1 MEYLAGNTSITVD
14 NLEVRLIRSKIKF
27 LSDTNKRTEKAM
39 QIAISTPGLKMNV
52 DWIMSS
58 FYYVTYPQF
67 GVFFAKV
74 YSYGEN

>member
-52 DWIMSS
+52 D
-58 FYYVTYPQF
+58 
-67 GVFFAKV
+67 
-74 YSYGEN
+74 